1 MSGMAAPGQKT
12 ENPQKEREHKMGN
25 TIIIAALVL
34 IIGIA
39 VYSTVRRVR
48 YGSSCCGEHDPKE
61 KKVKVSDK
69 NKNNYPYTYVL
80 TVDGMHCA
88 NCARRVE
95 NALNAG
101 NGRWAIADVSKKE
114 VILHTKQEESESELG
129 EIVAKAG
136 YTLLNCALQMDRSG
150 RG

>member
-1 MSGMAAPGQKT
+1 
-12 ENPQKEREHKMGN
+12 MGN

-61 KKVKVSDK
+61 KKVKVTDR
-69 NKNNYPYTYVL
+69 NKSHYPYTYVL
-80 TVDGMHCA
+80 QVDGMHCS

-101 NGRWAIADVSKKE
+101 DGRWAVADVSKKE
-114 VILHTKQEESESELG
+114 VTLYTKQEEDESELG
-129 EIVAKAG
+129 TIIAKAG
-136 YTLLNCALQMDRSG
+136 YTLLSCDKYEG
-150 RG
+150 GEYEKTI

>member
-1 MSGMAAPGQKT
+1 
-12 ENPQKEREHKMGN
+12 MGN

-61 KKVKVSDK
+61 KKVKVTDR

-80 TVDGMHCA
+80 KVDGMHCA
-88 NCARRVE
+88 NCARRIE

-114 VILHTKQEESESELG
+114 VILHTKQEENESELG
-129 EIVAKAG
+129 TIVAKAG
-136 YTLLNCALQMDRSG
+136 YTMLGLAAPNGL
-150 RG
+150 RGLPVPKEHGLRG